1 MALATY
7 SDLQTSIAN
16 FLHRTDL
23 TAIIPD
29 FITLAEIRINGD
41 LDARLQDVK
50 TTLTTTVAVDNVAL
64 PSDVINIRH
73 LSVASSSPMVTMQ
86 FQTPDTLV
94 TRHAYNTSGT
104 PSAYTVIGTS
114 IYMQPVPDTAYTLNL
129 IYKGRVP
136 SLSAAVSGTTW
147 LMTNYPHVYLYG
159 ALCESAPYLK
169 DDARIAVWEQKYS
182 EAIDT
187 VNTQDWYSGNVMMS
201 RAG

>member
-1 MALATY
+1 MSLTNY
-7 SDLQTSIAN
+7 TDLQASVAN

-23 TAIIPD
+23 AAIIPD

-50 TTLTTTVAVDNVAL
+50 TTLSVTSGVDNVAL
-64 PSDVINIRH
+64 PADIINIRH
-73 LSVASSSPMVTMQ
+73 MSVATASPIVTMEYQ
-86 FQTPDTLV
+86 SPDTLV
-94 TRHAYNTSGT
+94 TKHPFGAVGT
-104 PSAYTVIGTS
+104 PRAFSVIGTAA
-114 IYMQPVPDTAYTLNL
+114 YMAPIPDANYMLTL

-136 SLSAAVSGTTW
+136 SLSAAGTTW

-169 DDARIAVWEQKYS
+169 DDARIPVWEAKYS

-187 VNTQDWYSGNVMMS
+187 VNSQDWYSGSTMRV

>member
-1 MALATY
+1 MSLTNY
-7 SDLQTSIAN
+7 TDLQASVAN
-16 FLHRTDL
+16 FLHRSDL

-29 FITLAEIRINGD
+29 LITLAEIRINGD

-50 TTLTTTVAVDNVAL
+50 TTLSATSGIDNVAL
-64 PSDVINIRH
+64 PTDIINIRH
-73 LSVASSSPMVTMQ
+73 LSVASASPIVTMEYQ
-86 FQTPDTLV
+86 SPDTLV
-94 TRHAYNTSGT
+94 TKHPFGAAGT
-104 PSAYTVIGTS
+104 PRAFSVIGTS
-114 IYMQPVPDTAYTLNL
+114 AYMAPIPDANYTLTL

-136 SLSAAVSGTTW
+136 SLSAAGTTW

-169 DDARIAVWEQKYS
+169 DDARIPVWEAKYT

-187 VNTQDWYSGNVMMS
+187 VNSQDWYSGSTMRV

>member
-1 MALATY
+1 MSLTNY
-7 SDLQTSIAN
+7 TDLQTSVAN
-16 FLHRTDL
+16 FLHRSDL

-29 FITLAEIRINGD
+29 LITLAEIRINGD

-50 TTLTTTVAVDNVAL
+50 TTLSVTSGVDNVAL
-64 PSDVINIRH
+64 PTDIINIRH
-73 LSVASSSPMVTMQ
+73 LSVASASPIVTMEYQ
-86 FQTPDTLV
+86 APDTLV
-94 TRHAYNTSGT
+94 TKHPYGT
-104 PSAYTVIGTS
+104 VGVPRAFSVIGTS
-114 IYMQPVPDTAYTLNL
+114 AYMAPIPDANYTLNL

-136 SLSAAVSGTTW
+136 SLSAASTTW

-169 DDARIAVWEQKYS
+169 DDARIPVWEAKYS

-187 VNTQDWYSGNVMMS
+187 VNSQDWYSGSTMRV

>member
-1 MALATY
+1 MSLTNY
-7 SDLQTSIAN
+7 TDLQASVAN
-16 FLHRTDL
+16 FLHRSDL

-29 FITLAEIRINGD
+29 LITLAEIRINGD

-50 TTLTTTVAVDNVAL
+50 TTLTVTSGVDNVAL
-64 PSDVINIRH
+64 PTDIINIRH
-73 LSVASSSPMVTMQ
+73 LSVASASPIVTMEYQ
-86 FQTPDTLV
+86 SPDTLV
-94 TRHAYNTSGT
+94 TKHPYGTVGVPHAYS
-104 PSAYTVIGTS
+104 VIGTS
-114 IYMQPVPDTAYTLNL
+114 AYMAPIPDANYTLNL

-136 SLSAAVSGTTW
+136 SLSAAGTTW

-169 DDARIAVWEQKYS
+169 DDARIPVWESKYQ

-187 VNTQDWYSGNVMMS
+187 VNSQDWYSGSTMRV

>member
-1 MALATY
+1 MSLTNY
-7 SDLQTSIAN
+7 TDLQASVAN

-50 TTLTTTVAVDNVAL
+50 TTLSATSGVDNVAL
-64 PSDVINIRH
+64 PTDIINIRH
-73 LSVASSSPMVTMQ
+73 LSVATASPIVTMEYQ
-86 FQTPDTLV
+86 SPDTLV
-94 TRHAYNTSGT
+94 TKHPFGTVGIPRAYS
-104 PSAYTVIGTS
+104 VIGTS
-114 IYMQPVPDTAYTLNL
+114 AYMAPIPDVNYTLTL

-136 SLSAAVSGTTW
+136 SLSAAGTTW

-169 DDARIAVWEQKYS
+169 DDARIPVWEAKYT

-187 VNTQDWYSGNVMMS
+187 VNSQDWYSGSTMRV